1 MSLRE
6 TSLTV
11 ARTVPITI
19 NRYQTF
25 LQHYFLCL
33 VNINLSGTGLLSK
46 RLMIKYLTFKKVMLT
61 IHCLKSKV
69 PKLEK
74 GKWGNK
80 ERKPLSTGVKN
91 PLPKFVT
98 GQVRW

>member
-1 MSLRE
+1 
-6 TSLTV
+6 
-11 ARTVPITI
+11 
-19 NRYQTF
+19 
-25 LQHYFLCL
+25 
-33 VNINLSGTGLLSK
+33 
-46 RLMIKYLTFKKVMLT
+46 MIKYVTFEKVLLTV
-61 IHCLKSKV
+61 HYLKSKV

-74 GKWGNK
+74 VKWGNK

>member
-1 MSLRE
+1 M
-6 TSLTV
+6 V
-11 ARTVPITI
+11 
-19 NRYQTF
+19 
-25 LQHYFLCL
+25 
-33 VNINLSGTGLLSK
+33 
-46 RLMIKYLTFKKVMLT
+46 KYVTFKKVMLT

-91 PLPKFVT
+91 PLPEFVT